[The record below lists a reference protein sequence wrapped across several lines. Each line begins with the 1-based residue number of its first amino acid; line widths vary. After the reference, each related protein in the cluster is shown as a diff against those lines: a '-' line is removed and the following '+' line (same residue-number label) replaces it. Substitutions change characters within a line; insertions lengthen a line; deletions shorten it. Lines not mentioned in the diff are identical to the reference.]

1 MSENSNEPI
10 ELVKTLRPYH
20 VWALGVGIVLVG
32 EYMGWN
38 FTVAKGGILGSLFAL
53 LVAGTMY
60 VMVALCASE
69 LGSSTKLAGGPY
81 DWARLFVGPGAAAI
95 VGLAVYMEYIALEAA
110 DAIVVAWIAQSI
122 FPEIQTFPVTLLVIA
137 ALTFMN
143 YRGVVAALNLNFALT
158 FTALIAI
165 ITFFFMTISGVGGA
179 WNPGNL
185 VSGAMPNGFIGI

>member
-53 LVAGTMY
+53 LVAGSMY
-60 VMVALCASE
+60 IMVALCASE

-110 DAIVVAWIAQSI
+110 DASVATRIRHGHREQMEHSSHDTSA
-122 FPEIQTFPVTLLVIA
+122 TG
-137 ALTFMN
+137 
-143 YRGVVAALNLNFALT
+143 RGGRPRLRHAPL
-158 FTALIAI
+158 
-165 ITFFFMTISGVGGA
+165 
-179 WNPGNL
+179 P
-185 VSGAMPNGFIGI
+185 